1 MRAVTQEGQH
11 SGDWTCRSVPVVALR
26 EGRDEGSGEP
36 MPRAAA
42 NVPHHAAKKT
52 RNANLVS
59 DRTVIRHR

>member
-1 MRAVTQEGQH
+1 MRAVTQEGKH
-11 SGDWTCRSVPVVALR
+11 SGDWKCRSVPVAR
-26 EGRDEGSGEP
+26 KGEGSGEP

-42 NVPHHAAKKT
+42 NVPNYTAKKT